1 MSDKKRLY
9 FFLAICAMMNIGANL
24 THPVTPT
31 IFKNLNLGDYMF
43 GYAMAAMMLM
53 NFIVS
58 PFWGEI
64 NGYISSRVSLLIGSI
79 GYSLGQLL
87 FAFATTEWQ
96 FILVR
101 MFTGIFAGGVLVS
114 MLTYLVNVL
123 PDEKRGY
130 YLTVNVTIQ
139 SVFGAFGYL
148 IGGTIGAYNPYLS
161 VFVQVGLLFFCGV
174 AFFLVCKNDAK
185 SNEQDLKI
193 STLMKKANPLSSFI
207 AGKQFLTAGLISIF
221 VMCAL
226 QNMSFTAFDQSFNY
240 YMRDI
245 FAFPSSYNGA
255 LKGAMG
261 IITLIANGTVGL
273 YIIKKTDVKKSNI
286 VIFTLSSISML
297 LAVFFTEMAPFIS
310 FCVLVFA
317 FNAIGMPILQ
327 NILSTSSK
335 KHDSNLIMG
344 FYNAMRSLG
353 GIVGAFVSGM
363 LYNLNP
369 LFPFILVACGSVLA
383 MIFGIFYFKI
393 STKISTL

>member
-1 MSDKKRLY
+1 
-9 FFLAICAMMNIGANL
+9 
-24 THPVTPT
+24 
-31 IFKNLNLGDYMF
+31 MF

-79 GYSLGQLL
+79 GYGLGQLL
-87 FAFATTEWQ
+87 FAFSTTEWQ

-114 MLTYLVNVL
+114 MLTYLVNTL

-161 VFVQVGLLFFCGV
+161 VFTQVGLLCFCGV
-174 AFFLVCKNDAK
+174 AFFWVCKNDAK
-185 SNEQDLKI
+185 SDEQKLKI
-193 STLMKKANPLSSFI
+193 NALMKKANPLSSFI
-207 AGKQFLTAGLISIF
+207 AGKQFLTASLVSIF
-221 VMCAL
+221 LMCAL

-245 FAFPSSYNGA
+245 FSFPSSYNGA

-273 YIIKKTDVKKSNI
+273 YIIKKTNVKKSNV
-286 VIFTLSSISML
+286 VIFMLCSVSML
-297 LAVFFTEMAPFIS
+297 LAVFFTEVAPFIC

-317 FNAIGMPILQ
+317 FNAISMPVLQ
-327 NILSTSSK
+327 NILSTDSK
-335 KHDSNLIMG
+335 GYDSNLIMG
-344 FYNAMRSLG
+344 FYNSMRSLG
-353 GIVGAFVSGM
+353 GIIGAFVSGT

-369 LFPFILVACGSVLA
+369 LFPFILVTFGSVSA
-383 MIFGIFYFKI
+383 AIIGIFYLKK
-393 STKISTL
+393 STH